1 MNENYARLQEL
12 MKDEAFVKEMLAQ
25 ESAEDAQ
32 IFFEN
37 KGIELSMTEVEEM
50 AKTFDKIASGE
61 ISQEMIEK
69 AASGELSEDE
79 LEEVAGG
86 IAFLPIMII
95 AGLCIGGVGGT
106 SYGLT
111 KFGVKW

>member
-25 ESAEDAQ
+25 ETAEDAQ

-37 KGIELSMTEVEEM
+37 KGIELSMAEVEEM
-50 AKTFDKIASGE
+50 AKTFEKVASGE
-61 ISQEMIEK
+61 ISQDMLER
-69 AASGELSEDE
+69 AANGELSEEE
-79 LEEVAGG
+79 LEDVAGG
-86 IAFLPIMII
+86 LAFIPAMILI
-95 AGLCIGGVGGT
+95 GLCIGGTGGT
-106 SYGLT
+106 AYGLT